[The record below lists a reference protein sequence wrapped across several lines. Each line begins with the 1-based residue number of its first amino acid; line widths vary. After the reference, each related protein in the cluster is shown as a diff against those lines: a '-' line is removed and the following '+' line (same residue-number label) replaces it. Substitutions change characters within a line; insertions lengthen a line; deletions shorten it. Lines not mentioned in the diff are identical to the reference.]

1 MYYSRSSVSQR
12 VASKTQMYDFFYLA
26 SQSPRRHQIL
36 RDIGASFKPL
46 DLIEGIGPEA
56 DFDESILGD
65 ENPLAYVSRVSM
77 LKARAGQQ
85 HLKKTL
91 LVNAPVLSADTTV
104 AINEIILG
112 KPVDKDDAQHMLERL
127 SGKTHEVISV
137 VSMHFEDKIEQ
148 MTSVTKVTMKQLSS
162 TEIQRYVDSKE
173 PFGKAGGYG
182 IQGRASLFI
191 SRIEGSYSGVM
202 GLPIFETGRLL
213 ESFGFK
219 LS

>member
-1 MYYSRSSVSQR
+1 
-12 VASKTQMYDFFYLA
+12 MYDFFYLA

-46 DLIEGIGPEA
+46 DLIEGIGPDA
-56 DFDESILGD
+56 DFDESILEG
-65 ENPLAYVSRVSM
+65 ENTLAYVSRVSM

-85 HLKKTL
+85 YLRKSR

-112 KPVDKDDAQHMLERL
+112 KPVDENDARQMLERL
-127 SGKTHEVISV
+127 SGQTHDVISV
-137 VSMHFEDKIEQ
+137 VSMCCEDKMEQ
-148 MTSVTKVTMKQLSS
+148 KTSVTEVTMKQLSND
-162 TEIQRYVDSKE
+162 EIQRYIESNE

-182 IQGRASLFI
+182 IQGQASLFI

-202 GLPIFETGRLL
+202 GLPIFETARLL
-213 ESFGFK
+213 ESFGFN

>member
-1 MYYSRSSVSQR
+1 
-12 VASKTQMYDFFYLA
+12 MYDFFYLA

-36 RDIGASFKPL
+36 CDIGVSFKPL
-46 DLIEGIGPEA
+46 NLIEGVSPDA
-56 DFDESILGD
+56 DFDESILEG
-65 ENPLAYVSRVSM
+65 ENPLDYVSRVSM

-85 HLKKTL
+85 HLKKNR

-112 KPVDKDDAQHMLERL
+112 KPVDEDDAQQMLERL
-127 SGKTHEVISV
+127 SGQTHDVISV
-137 VSMHFEDKIEQ
+137 VSMCCEDKMEQ
-148 MTSVTKVTMKQLSS
+148 KTSVTQVTMKQLSS
-162 TEIQRYVDSKE
+162 GEIQRYVDSKE

>member
-1 MYYSRSSVSQR
+1 
-12 VASKTQMYDFFYLA
+12 MYDFFYLA

-46 DLIEGIGPEA
+46 NLIEGMSPDA
-56 DFDESILGD
+56 DFDESILEG
-65 ENPLAYVSRVSM
+65 ENPLDYVSRVSM
-77 LKARAGQQ
+77 LKVRAGQQ
-85 HLKKTL
+85 HLKKHR
-91 LVNAPVLSADTTV
+91 LVSAPVLSADTTV
-104 AINEIILG
+104 AINGVILG
-112 KPVDKDDAQHMLERL
+112 KPVHEGDARHMLERL
-127 SGKTHEVISV
+127 SGQTHEVISV

-148 MTSVTKVTMKQLSS
+148 KTSVTEVTMKQLSS
-162 TEIQRYVDSKE
+162 SEIQRYVDSKE

>member
-1 MYYSRSSVSQR
+1 
-12 VASKTQMYDFFYLA
+12 MYDFFYLA

-36 RDIGASFKPL
+36 HDIGASFKPL
-46 DLIEGIGPEA
+46 DLIEGVSPDA
-56 DFDESILGD
+56 DFDESILEG

-85 HLKKTL
+85 YLRKSR

-112 KPVDKDDAQHMLERL
+112 KPVDENDARQMLERL
-127 SGKTHEVISV
+127 SGQTHDVISV
-137 VSMHFEDKIEQ
+137 VSMCCEDKMEQ
-148 MTSVTKVTMKQLSS
+148 KTSVTEVTMKQLSND
-162 TEIQRYVDSKE
+162 EIQRYIESNE

-182 IQGRASLFI
+182 IQGQASLFI
-191 SRIEGSYSGVM
+191 SRSEGSYSGVM
-202 GLPIFETGRLL
+202 GLPIFETARLL
-213 ESFGFK
+213 ESFGFN

>member
-1 MYYSRSSVSQR
+1 
-12 VASKTQMYDFFYLA
+12 MYDFFYLA

-46 DLIEGIGPEA
+46 NLIEGVSPDA
-56 DFDESILGD
+56 DFDESILEG

-85 HLKKTL
+85 YLRKSR

-112 KPVDKDDAQHMLERL
+112 KPVDENDARQMLERL
-127 SGKTHEVISV
+127 SGQTHDVISV
-137 VSMHFEDKIEQ
+137 VSMCCEDKMEQ
-148 MTSVTKVTMKQLSS
+148 KTSVTEVTMKQLSND
-162 TEIQRYVDSKE
+162 EIQRYIESNE

-182 IQGRASLFI
+182 IQGQASLFI

-202 GLPIFETGRLL
+202 GLPIFETARLL
-213 ESFGFK
+213 ESFGFN

>member
-1 MYYSRSSVSQR
+1 
-12 VASKTQMYDFFYLA
+12 MYDFFYLA

-46 DLIEGIGPEA
+46 DLIEGVGPDA
-56 DFDESILGD
+56 DFDESILED

-85 HLKKTL
+85 YLRKSR

-112 KPVDKDDAQHMLERL
+112 KPVDENDARQMLERL
-127 SGKTHEVISV
+127 SGQTHDVISV
-137 VSMHFEDKIEQ
+137 VSMYCEDKMEQ
-148 MTSVTKVTMKQLSS
+148 KTSVTEVTMKQLSND
-162 TEIQRYVDSKE
+162 EIQRYIESNE

-182 IQGRASLFI
+182 IQGQASLFI

-202 GLPIFETGRLL
+202 GLPIFETARLL
-213 ESFGFK
+213 ESFGFN
-219 LS
+219 L

>member
-1 MYYSRSSVSQR
+1 
-12 VASKTQMYDFFYLA
+12 MYDFFYLA

-46 DLIEGIGPEA
+46 DLIEGVSSDA
-56 DFDESILGD
+56 DFDESILEG
-65 ENPLAYVSRVSM
+65 EKPLAYVSRVSM
-77 LKARAGQQ
+77 LKARAGQR
-85 HLKKTL
+85 HLKKNL

-112 KPVDKDDAQHMLERL
+112 KPVDKEDAQHMLERL

-148 MTSVTKVTMKQLSS
+148 MTSVTKVTMKQLS
-162 TEIQRYVDSKE
+162 TDEIQRYIESDE

-182 IQGRASLFI
+182 IQGLASLFI

>member
-1 MYYSRSSVSQR
+1 
-12 VASKTQMYDFFYLA
+12 MYDFFYLA

-46 DLIEGIGPEA
+46 DLIEGIGPDA
-56 DFDESILGD
+56 DFDESILEG
-65 ENPLAYVSRVSM
+65 ENPLVYVSRVSM
-77 LKARAGQQ
+77 LKARAGHQ
-85 HLKKTL
+85 HLKNHR
-91 LVNAPVLSADTTV
+91 LVSAPVLSADTTV
-104 AINEIILG
+104 AINGVILG
-112 KPVDKDDAQHMLERL
+112 KPVDEGDARHMLERL
-127 SGKTHEVISV
+127 SGQTHEVISV

-148 MTSVTKVTMKQLSS
+148 KTSVTEVTMQQLSS
-162 TEIQRYVDSKE
+162 SEIQRYVDSKE

>member
-1 MYYSRSSVSQR
+1 
-12 VASKTQMYDFFYLA
+12 MYDFFYLA

-46 DLIEGIGPEA
+46 YLIEGIGPDA
-56 DFDESILGD
+56 DFDESILEG
-65 ENPLAYVSRVSM
+65 ENPLDYVSRVSM

-85 HLKKTL
+85 YLRKSR

-112 KPVDKDDAQHMLERL
+112 KPVDENDARQMLERL
-127 SGKTHEVISV
+127 SGQTHDVISV
-137 VSMHFEDKIEQ
+137 VSMCCENKMEQ
-148 MTSVTKVTMKQLSS
+148 KTSVTEVTMKQLSND
-162 TEIQRYVDSKE
+162 EIQRYIESNE

-182 IQGRASLFI
+182 IQGQASLFI

-202 GLPIFETGRLL
+202 GLPIFETARLL
-213 ESFGFK
+213 ESFGFN

>member
-1 MYYSRSSVSQR
+1 
-12 VASKTQMYDFFYLA
+12 MYDFFYLA

-46 DLIEGIGPEA
+46 DLIEGVGPDA
-56 DFDESILGD
+56 DFDESILEG

-85 HLKKTL
+85 YLRKSR

-112 KPVDKDDAQHMLERL
+112 KPVDENDARQMLERL
-127 SGKTHEVISV
+127 SGQTHDVISV
-137 VSMHFEDKIEQ
+137 VSMCCEDKMEQ
-148 MTSVTKVTMKQLSS
+148 KTSVTEVTMKQLSND
-162 TEIQRYVDSKE
+162 EIQRYIESNE

-182 IQGRASLFI
+182 IQGQASLFI

-202 GLPIFETGRLL
+202 GLPIFETARLL
-213 ESFGFK
+213 ESFGFN
-219 LS
+219 L

>member
-1 MYYSRSSVSQR
+1 
-12 VASKTQMYDFFYLA
+12 MYDFFYLA

-36 RDIGASFKPL
+36 HDIGASFKPL
-46 DLIEGIGPEA
+46 DLIEGVGPDA
-56 DFDESILGD
+56 DFDESILEG
-65 ENPLAYVSRVSM
+65 ENTLAYVSRVSM

-85 HLKKTL
+85 YLRKSR

-112 KPVDKDDAQHMLERL
+112 KPVDENDARQMLERL
-127 SGKTHEVISV
+127 SGQTHDVISV
-137 VSMHFEDKIEQ
+137 VSMCCEDKMEQ
-148 MTSVTKVTMKQLSS
+148 KTSVTEVTMKQLSND
-162 TEIQRYVDSKE
+162 EIQRYIESNE

-182 IQGRASLFI
+182 IQGQASLFI

-202 GLPIFETGRLL
+202 GLPIFETARLL
-213 ESFGFK
+213 ESFGFN

>member
-1 MYYSRSSVSQR
+1 
-12 VASKTQMYDFFYLA
+12 MYDFFYLA

-46 DLIEGIGPEA
+46 DLIEGVGPDA
-56 DFDESILGD
+56 DFDESILEG

-85 HLKKTL
+85 YLRKSR

-112 KPVDKDDAQHMLERL
+112 KPVDENDARQMLERL
-127 SGKTHEVISV
+127 SGQTHDVISV
-137 VSMHFEDKIEQ
+137 VSMYCEDKMEQ
-148 MTSVTKVTMKQLSS
+148 KTSVTEVTMKQLSND
-162 TEIQRYVDSKE
+162 EIQRYIESNE

-182 IQGRASLFI
+182 IQGQASLFI

-202 GLPIFETGRLL
+202 GLPIFETARLL
-213 ESFGFK
+213 ESFGFN
-219 LS
+219 L